1 MIKINRRVGMQAY
14 TVGIAEGMTIDIIS
28 TLRSKFKKQL
38 LINTTVK
45 TGYMDEGE
53 LLEKTKTQSPKE
65 RAQNV
70 ALFREQAESAMLEA
84 YLETCVTD
92 WDVRD
97 TDGVVVPF
105 SVKELKKLFLNDEN
119 RHQVFDLIQLSN
131 QEELFWV
138 KETNEA
144 IEQVKK

>member
-28 TLRSKFKKQL
+28 TLRSDFKKQL
-38 LINTTVK
+38 LINTAAK

-65 RAQNV
+65 RAQTL

-84 YLETCVTD
+84 YLETCVTG

-105 SVKELKKLFLNDEN
+105 SIGELKKLFLTDEN
-119 RHQVFDLIQLSN
+119 RHQVNDLIQISSR
-131 QEELFWV
+131 EELFWI

>member
-28 TLRSKFKKQL
+28 TLRSDFKKQL

-65 RAQNV
+65 RAKNV

-105 SVKELKKLFLNDEN
+105 SIKELKKLFLNDEN
-119 RHQVFDLIQLSN
+119 RHQVLDLIQLSN

>member
-1 MIKINRRVGMQAY
+1 MQAY

-28 TLRSKFKKQL
+28 TLRSKFKEQL
-38 LINTTVK
+38 LINTAAK

-53 LLEKTKTQSPKE
+53 LREKTKTQSPKE
-65 RAQNV
+65 RAQTL

-105 SVKELKKLFLNDEN
+105 SVKELKKLFLNEEN
-119 RHQVFDLIQLSN
+119 RHQVLDLIQLSN

-138 KETNEA
+138 KETEEA

>member
-28 TLRSKFKKQL
+28 TLRSKFKEQL
-38 LINTTVK
+38 LINTAAK

-53 LLEKTKTQSPKE
+53 LREKTKTQSPKE
-65 RAQNV
+65 RAQTL

-105 SVKELKKLFLNDEN
+105 SIKELKKLFLNDEN
-119 RHQVFDLIQLSN
+119 RHQVLDLIQLSN

>member
-1 MIKINRRVGMQAY
+1 MIKINRSVGMQAY
-14 TVGIAEGMTIDIIS
+14 TVGLGDNMTIDIIS
-28 TLRSKFKKQL
+28 TLRSNFKKQL
-38 LINTTVK
+38 LINTAVK

-53 LLEKTKTQSPKE
+53 VLEKTKTQTPKE
-65 RAQNV
+65 RAQTV

-92 WDVRD
+92 WNVHD
-97 TDGVVVPF
+97 TDGAVVPF
-105 SVKELKKLFLNDEN
+105 SIGELKKLFLTDEN
-119 RHQVFDLIQLSN
+119 RHQVNDLIQISSR
-131 QEELFWV
+131 EELFWI

>member
-28 TLRSKFKKQL
+28 TLRSDYKKQL
-38 LINTTVK
+38 LINTAAK

-53 LLEKTKTQSPKE
+53 LLEKTKTQTPKE
-65 RAQNV
+65 RAQTL

-84 YLETCVTD
+84 YLETCVTG
-92 WDVRD
+92 WDVYD
-97 TDGVVVPF
+97 TDGEVVPF
-105 SVKELKKLFLNDEN
+105 SVKELKKLFLDDEN
-119 RHQVFDLIQLSN
+119 RHQVFSLMQISN
-131 QEELFWV
+131 QEELFWI
-138 KETNEA
+138 KETDEA

>member
-1 MIKINRRVGMQAY
+1 MIKINRSVGMQAY
-14 TVGIAEGMTIDIIS
+14 TVGLGDNMTIDIIS
-28 TLRSKFKKQL
+28 TLRSNFKKQL
-38 LINTTVK
+38 LINTAVK

-53 LLEKTKTQSPKE
+53 VLEKTKTQTPKE
-65 RAQNV
+65 RAQTV

-92 WDVRD
+92 WNVHDA
-97 TDGVVVPF
+97 DGEVVPF
-105 SVKELKKLFLNDEN
+105 SVGELKKLFLTDEN
-119 RHQVFDLIQLSN
+119 KHQVNDLIQISSR
-131 QEELFWV
+131 EELFWI

>member
-1 MIKINRRVGMQAY
+1 MQAY

-28 TLRSKFKKQL
+28 TLRSKFKEQL
-38 LINTTVK
+38 LINTAAK
-45 TGYMDEGE
+45 TGYMDEVE
-53 LLEKTKTQSPKE
+53 LREKTKTQSPKE

-105 SVKELKKLFLNDEN
+105 SIKELKKLFLNDEN

-138 KETNEA
+138 KETEEA